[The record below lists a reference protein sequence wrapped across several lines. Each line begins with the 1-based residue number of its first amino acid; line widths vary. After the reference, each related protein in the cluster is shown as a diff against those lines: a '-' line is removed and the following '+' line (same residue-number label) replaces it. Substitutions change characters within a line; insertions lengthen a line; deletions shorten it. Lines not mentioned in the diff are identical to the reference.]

1 MNDELVITEKDNLD
15 NIADAIREQT
25 GETELMGIKDI
36 PSKIRTLS
44 SGGSGV
50 AIQSDWNQNDETALD
65 YIKNRTHYISKTAI
79 TALPTTSVS
88 VTKGS
93 VDLYEVPVEGLT
105 DKAECVVT
113 IDGVSYDAIANK
125 GVFNSYE
132 WFVIGNGELIGEGDN
147 GSDLPFGIFVDKY
160 NENYMQLAD
169 SNKSGTIELTIE
181 VVSEV
186 VHKIPDIY
194 LPTKIG
200 VEGTG
205 TYAEVFNNLTQNKA
219 TGDYSHAEN
228 FKTNATGYSSHAEG
242 LSTIASGYGTHAE
255 GASTIASGSYAHAE
269 GYYTEAK
276 AMRSHAEG
284 EGTIAEGANQHV
296 SGSYNIVDSG
306 SLVIVGNGTSSGTR
320 RNAYRLDSS
329 GNGYYTG
336 NLYVNL
342 SDKVATEKYIDIRVP
357 AWTDADEGKTLKIVN
372 GVPTWA

>member
-1 MNDELVITEKDNLD
+1 MNDELIITEKDNLD

-25 GETELMGIKDI
+25 GETELMSIKDI

-44 SGGSGV
+44 SGGGSV

-65 YIKNRTHYISKTAI
+65 YIKNRTHYISKSAI
-79 TALPTTSVS
+79 TALPTTSLLVHR
-88 VTKGS
+88 GS

-113 IDGVSYDAIANK
+113 IDGVSYEAIATK
-125 GVFNSYE
+125 GVFNAYE
-132 WFVIGNGELIGEGDN
+132 WFIIGNGELIGEGDN

-169 SNKSGTIELTIE
+169 SSKSGTVEVTIE

-200 VEGTG
+200 IEGAG
-205 TYAEVFNNLTQNKA
+205 TYSEIFNNLSDNKA
-219 TGDYSHAEN
+219 NGDYSHAEN

-242 LSTIASGYGTHAE
+242 MNTIASGYGAHAE
-255 GASTIASGSYAHAE
+255 GASTLASGAYAHAE

-276 AMRSHAEG
+276 AMRSHTEG

-296 SGSYNIVDSG
+296 SGSYNVVDSG
-306 SLVIVGNGTSSGTR
+306 SLVIVGNGTNSETR